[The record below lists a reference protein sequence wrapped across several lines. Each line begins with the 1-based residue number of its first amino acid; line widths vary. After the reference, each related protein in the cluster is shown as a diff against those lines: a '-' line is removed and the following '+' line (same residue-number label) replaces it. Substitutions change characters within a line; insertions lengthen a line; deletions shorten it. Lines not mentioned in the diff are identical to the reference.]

1 MTWIVD
7 VVAVII
13 LLGALA
19 SGLRSGFAATL
30 GALLG
35 LVAGAVA
42 AVWALPWVSGAVDP
56 PWRTAAVIGALCVLL
71 VVGCAIGSSIGAV
84 IRRGADRIHLRV
96 LERLLGGV
104 LGLVLGVAIVTF
116 GGAGL
121 VSAGI
126 PGVSSTVASSQVLR
140 QLDRATPAPVDDA
153 VAQLRS
159 QVVGALPM
167 PTIQTPPAGLDSAET
182 ATSAPVDLD
191 DADLARAA
199 QSVARVSG
207 PTNGCGTISTG
218 SGFVVAPDRIV
229 TNAHVVAGV
238 ETVSLET
245 VAGMADARVIHFDP
259 LDDIAIL
266 RAWDLPLDPLPWA
279 QGEGTPGEGAVV
291 LGFPE
296 SGPFTA
302 TAARIEE
309 KLLIRG
315 PDIYAASRHD
325 REAYILRSDVRHGNS
340 GGPLITPQGEA
351 LGVVFGAGVN
361 DDQTGYALTAAETQA
376 HIDAARDAIE
386 AVDTR
391 ECVAQ

>member
-56 PWRTAAVIGALCVLL
+56 PWRTAAVIGALCLLL
-71 VVGCAIGSSIGAV
+71 VVGCAIGSSIGTV

-140 QLDRATPAPVDDA
+140 QLDRLTPAPVDDA

-167 PTIQTPPAGLDSAET
+167 PTIQTPPAGLDSAE
-182 ATSAPVDLD
+182 ASTSAPVDLD

-207 PTNGCGTISTG
+207 PTDGCGTISTG
-218 SGFVVAPDRIV
+218 SGFVIAPDRIV

-238 ETVSLET
+238 DHPMIELPGESAKE
-245 VAGMADARVIHFDP
+245 GRVVHFDVENDLAVIAADVDAEP
-259 LDDIAIL
+259 LKLVDTLDDGASAVIQGYPHGGPFRSTSATV
-266 RAWDLPLDPLPWA
+266 RAS
-279 QGEGTPGEGAVV
+279 GTAEVHDAHGEGAVDRDVYV
-291 LGFPE
+291 LDAQVEP
-296 SGPFTA
+296 
-302 TAARIEE
+302 
-309 KLLIRG
+309 
-315 PDIYAASRHD
+315 
-325 REAYILRSDVRHGNS
+325 GNS
-340 GGPLITPQGEA
+340 GGPLLDSDGGVA
-351 LGVVFGAGVN
+351 GVVFARGES
-361 DDQTGYALTAAETQA
+361 DDDVAYAMTNAELLPVIAQLDTETQA
-376 HIDAARDAIE
+376 VSTGTCTA
-386 AVDTR
+386 
-391 ECVAQ
+391 

>member
-56 PWRTAAVIGALCVLL
+56 PWRTAAVIGALCLLL
-71 VVGCAIGSSIGAV
+71 VVGCAIGSSIGTV

-140 QLDRATPAPVDDA
+140 QLDRLTPAPVDDA

-167 PTIQTPPAGLDSAET
+167 PTIQTPPAGLDSAE
-182 ATSAPVDLD
+182 ASTSAPVDLD

-218 SGFVVAPDRIV
+218 SGFVIAPDRIV
-229 TNAHVVAGV
+229 TNTHVVAGV
-238 ETVSLET
+238 DHPMIELPGESAKE
-245 VAGMADARVIHFDP
+245 GRVVHFDVENDLAVIAADVDAEP
-259 LDDIAIL
+259 LKLVDTLDDGASAVIQGYPHGGPFRSTSATV
-266 RAWDLPLDPLPWA
+266 RAS
-279 QGEGTPGEGAVV
+279 GTAEVHDAHGEGAVDRDVYV
-291 LGFPE
+291 LDAQVEP
-296 SGPFTA
+296 
-302 TAARIEE
+302 
-309 KLLIRG
+309 
-315 PDIYAASRHD
+315 
-325 REAYILRSDVRHGNS
+325 GNS
-340 GGPLITPQGEA
+340 GGPLLDSDGGVA
-351 LGVVFGAGVN
+351 GVVFARGES
-361 DDQTGYALTAAETQA
+361 DDDVAYAMTNAELLPVIAQLDTETQA
-376 HIDAARDAIE
+376 VSTGTCTA
-386 AVDTR
+386 
-391 ECVAQ
+391 

>member
-167 PTIQTPPAGLDSAET
+167 PTIQTPPAGLDSAE
-182 ATSAPVDLD
+182 ASTSAPVDLD

-199 QSVARVSG
+199 QSVARISG

-238 ETVSLET
+238 DHPLIDLPGESAKE
-245 VAGMADARVIHFDP
+245 GRVVHFDVENDLAVIAADVDAEP
-259 LDDIAIL
+259 LKLVDTLDDGASAVIQGYPHGGPFRSTSAAV
-266 RAWDLPLDPLPWA
+266 RAS
-279 QGEGTPGEGAVV
+279 GTAEVHDAHGEGAVDRDVYV
-291 LGFPE
+291 LDAQVEP
-296 SGPFTA
+296 
-302 TAARIEE
+302 
-309 KLLIRG
+309 
-315 PDIYAASRHD
+315 
-325 REAYILRSDVRHGNS
+325 GNS
-340 GGPLITPQGEA
+340 GGPLLDSDGGVA
-351 LGVVFGAGVN
+351 GVVFARGESDDGVA
-361 DDQTGYALTAAETQA
+361 YAMTNAELLPVIAQLDTETQA
-376 HIDAARDAIE
+376 VSTGTCTA
-386 AVDTR
+386 
-391 ECVAQ
+391 

>member
-56 PWRTAAVIGALCVLL
+56 PWRTAAVIGALCLLL
-71 VVGCAIGSSIGAV
+71 VVGCAIGSSIGTV

-140 QLDRATPAPVDDA
+140 QLDRLTPAPVDDA

-167 PTIQTPPAGLDSAET
+167 PTIQTPPAGLDSAE
-182 ATSAPVDLD
+182 ASTSAPVDLD

-207 PTNGCGTISTG
+207 PTDGCGTISTG
-218 SGFVVAPDRIV
+218 SGFLVAPDRIV

-238 ETVSLET
+238 DHPMIELPGESAKE
-245 VAGMADARVIHFDP
+245 GRVVHFDVENDLAVIAADVDAEP
-259 LDDIAIL
+259 LKLVDTLDDGASAVVQGYPHGGPFRSTSATV
-266 RAWDLPLDPLPWA
+266 RAS
-279 QGEGTPGEGAVV
+279 GTAEVHDAHGEGAVDRDVYV
-291 LGFPE
+291 LDAQVEP
-296 SGPFTA
+296 
-302 TAARIEE
+302 
-309 KLLIRG
+309 
-315 PDIYAASRHD
+315 
-325 REAYILRSDVRHGNS
+325 GNS
-340 GGPLITPQGEA
+340 GGPLLDSDGGVA
-351 LGVVFGAGVN
+351 GVVFARGES
-361 DDQTGYALTAAETQA
+361 DDDVAYAMTNAELLPVIAQLDTETQA
-376 HIDAARDAIE
+376 VSTGTCAA
-386 AVDTR
+386 
-391 ECVAQ
+391 

>member
-56 PWRTAAVIGALCVLL
+56 PWRTAAVIGALCLLL
-71 VVGCAIGSSIGAV
+71 VVGCAIGSSIGTV

-140 QLDRATPAPVDDA
+140 QLDRLTPVPVDDA

-167 PTIQTPPAGLDSAET
+167 PTIQTPPAGLDSAE
-182 ATSAPVDLD
+182 ASTSAPVDLD

-207 PTNGCGTISTG
+207 PTDGCGTISTG
-218 SGFVVAPDRIV
+218 SGFLVAPDRIV

-238 ETVSLET
+238 EHPMIDLPGESAKE
-245 VAGMADARVIHFDP
+245 GRVVHFDVENDLAVIAADVDAEP
-259 LDDIAIL
+259 LKLVDTLDDGASAVVQGYPHGGPFRSTSATV
-266 RAWDLPLDPLPWA
+266 RAS
-279 QGEGTPGEGAVV
+279 GTAEVHDAHGEGAVDRDVYV
-291 LGFPE
+291 LDAQVEP
-296 SGPFTA
+296 
-302 TAARIEE
+302 
-309 KLLIRG
+309 
-315 PDIYAASRHD
+315 
-325 REAYILRSDVRHGNS
+325 GNS
-340 GGPLITPQGEA
+340 GGPLLDSDGGVA
-351 LGVVFGAGVN
+351 GVVFARGES
-361 DDQTGYALTAAETQA
+361 DDDVAYAMTNAELLPVVAQLDTETQA
-376 HIDAARDAIE
+376 VSTGTCAA
-386 AVDTR
+386 
-391 ECVAQ
+391 

>member
-56 PWRTAAVIGALCVLL
+56 PWRTAAVIGALCLLL
-71 VVGCAIGSSIGAV
+71 VVGCAIGSSIGTV

-140 QLDRATPAPVDDA
+140 QLDRLTPAPVDDA

-167 PTIQTPPAGLDSAET
+167 PTIQTPPAGLDSAE
-182 ATSAPVDLD
+182 ASTSAPVDLD

-207 PTNGCGTISTG
+207 PTDGCGTISTG
-218 SGFVVAPDRIV
+218 SGFLVAPDRIV

-238 ETVSLET
+238 EHPMIDLPGESAKE
-245 VAGMADARVIHFDP
+245 GRVVHFDVENDLAVIAADVDAEP
-259 LDDIAIL
+259 LKLVDTLDDGASAVVQGYPHGGPFRSTSATV
-266 RAWDLPLDPLPWA
+266 RAS
-279 QGEGTPGEGAVV
+279 GTAEVHDAHGEGAVDRDVYV
-291 LGFPE
+291 LHAQVEP
-296 SGPFTA
+296 
-302 TAARIEE
+302 
-309 KLLIRG
+309 
-315 PDIYAASRHD
+315 
-325 REAYILRSDVRHGNS
+325 GNS
-340 GGPLITPQGEA
+340 GGPLLDSDGGVA
-351 LGVVFGAGVN
+351 GVVFARGES
-361 DDQTGYALTAAETQA
+361 DDDVAYAMTNAELLPVIAQLDTETQA
-376 HIDAARDAIE
+376 VSTGTCTA
-386 AVDTR
+386 
-391 ECVAQ
+391 